1 MKDKYKLDV
10 RNKYLFSYL
19 TGSIIPILLL
29 SLVYLYTS
37 TVRLKQ
43 NINASMVDKLDLI
56 KNNIDLQ
63 IKNMESSSMHFSSN
77 LKLIDNYKLNRV
89 NEISSQLILYKE
101 NYPFVEDVLFH
112 IRGDENIFNT
122 SKVMPYY
129 RFEEELGDKVN
140 LNMTQF
146 YKNINSLMS
155 SRLIPTKLNYP
166 YSLNTGKYLIYM
178 HPVPFLD
185 TSPQGT
191 IAFLIDKKKFEDITT
206 NYMGEYTGYI
216 CIYDPAMNA
225 IFEDSNNLDVSSD
238 IKSHLQGL
246 KGVDITNQI
255 FNGKKYVA
263 VRDISENSGYTYI
276 LLMPYDKFY
285 SSLWAEFNFFSL
297 VSVIIIILAIV
308 MAIFLT
314 MRLYAPIKRLIND
327 MLIPSA
333 SKQDIEANS
342 KSDVFERIRYE
353 FKNILTRNNELLL
366 QVGSQRSLV
375 REQLL
380 TSLLCGNFKN
390 QGNLE
395 LSMKCANVSFD
406 YNFFFILYIRFI
418 EKSNH
423 LGGSITN
430 YLDQVYFKDGK
441 AYGVELE
448 DGSGYAVIVNAS
460 LSVNQKPE
468 DLRKNTASMFNNML
482 AQYGYTDLLI
492 GVGGICSDVYNID
505 LSFIEAE
512 KATNEAAVDNVNI
525 TLYSVSS
532 KKNNIGFMQPAS
544 EKAVYYQ
551 SLLKGNSDA
560 ASAILD
566 TMFHNMEGHTH
577 SFVKIRSFCF
587 YVFNTIV
594 EAANIVG
601 LDISENDIAKSAA
614 FSSLDEFKK
623 CAVDSTKEIC
633 NYVLQQQTAKSEQL
647 KNKIIDYVSVN
658 FSEYDIS
665 IDKLA
670 DIFNLSQSYLGKFFK
685 NETGYNFMQY
695 ITMLRMDYIKRK
707 LVTSD
712 IPIKEIVQSAGYV
725 DTSNFIRKFK
735 NSEGMTP
742 GQFREMSSKLKQP
755 EINSI

>member
-1 MKDKYKLDV
+1 MENKYKLVV

-19 TGSIIPILLL
+19 IGSLIPILLL

-43 NINASMVDKLDLI
+43 NIDASMLDKLDLI

-63 IKNMESSSMHFSSN
+63 IKNLESSSMHFSSN
-77 LKLIDNYKLNRV
+77 LKLIDNYKLNKR

-112 IRGDENIFNT
+112 IRGDDNIFNT

-129 RFEEELGDKVN
+129 RFEEELGDEVN

-146 YKNINSLMS
+146 YKNINSLMT
-155 SRLIPTKLNYP
+155 SRLIPTKLTYP
-166 YSLNTGKYLIYM
+166 YSLNTGKYLVYM

-191 IAFLIDKKKFEDITT
+191 IAFLIDKKNFEDITT
-206 NYMGEYTGYI
+206 NYMGDYTGYL
-216 CIYDPAMNA
+216 CIFDPSMNA
-225 IFEDSNNLDVSSD
+225 IFEDRNNINISSD
-238 IKSHLQGL
+238 IQSHLQGL
-246 KGVDITNQI
+246 KGVGISGQI
-255 FNGKKYVA
+255 FNGQRYVT
-263 VRDISENSGYTYI
+263 VRDISENSGYTYV
-276 LLMPYDKFY
+276 LLMPFNKFY
-285 SSLWAEFNFFSL
+285 SSLWTEFNFFSI
-297 VSVIIIILAIV
+297 VSAVIIILAVI

-327 MLIPSA
+327 MLIQSI
-333 SKQDIEANS
+333 SKQDTEANN
-342 KSDVFERIRYE
+342 KNDVFERIRYE
-353 FKNILTRNNELLL
+353 YKNILTRNNELLL

-375 REQLL
+375 RDQLL
-380 TSLLCGNFKN
+380 ANLLCGNFKN

-406 YNFFFILYIRFI
+406 YEFFFILYIRFI
-418 EKSNH
+418 EKNNQ
-423 LGGSITN
+423 LGGNITS
-430 YLDQVYFKDGK
+430 YLEQVYFKDGK

-448 DGSGYAVIVNAS
+448 DGSGCAVIVNAS
-460 LSVNQKPE
+460 LSVNQKSE

-482 AQYGYTDLLI
+482 AQYGFTDLLI
-492 GVGGICSDVYNID
+492 GVGGIYKDVYNID

-512 KATNEAAVDNVNI
+512 KATNEVVDNGNI
-525 TLYSVSS
+525 FLYSVSS
-532 KKNNIGFMQPAS
+532 QKSKTGFIQPAS
-544 EKAVYYQ
+544 ERAVYYQ

-566 TMFHNMEGHTH
+566 TMFHNMEKHAH
-577 SFVKIRSFCF
+577 SFVMVRSFCF
-587 YVFNTIV
+587 YIFNTIV
-594 EAANIVG
+594 EAATIIG
-601 LDISENDIAKSAA
+601 LDVSENEIAKSAA
-614 FSSLDEFKK
+614 FSNLDEFKK
-623 CAVDSTKEIC
+623 CADDSTKEIC
-633 NYVLQQQTAKSEQL
+633 KYVLQQQAAKSEQL
-647 KNKIIDYVSVN
+647 KNKIIDYVAVN
-658 FSEYDIS
+658 FSDYDIS
-665 IDKLA
+665 IDKLGE
-670 DIFNLSQSYLGKFFK
+670 IFNLSQSYLSKFFK

-695 ITMLRMDYIKRK
+695 ITILRMDYIKRK

-712 IPIKEIVQSAGYV
+712 MPIKEIVQSAGYA